1 MMTSHQT
8 SVTGESPSSATANG
22 QDDRLQKLLADNE
35 KLHQEL
41 SVLRSRTEETDTEKM
56 LRAENEQLKKQLA
69 KLGQMNDLGSITTN
83 SDNHNNQQGEG
94 GKLTEQQEL
103 QRENGE
109 LLEQLVREQEEV
121 KTMEQERESLLMTI
135 QLLQEELSTSEE
147 LRLSQ
152 PS

>member
-1 MMTSHQT
+1 MTSHQT
-8 SVTGESPSSATANG
+8 SVIGESPSTATING

-41 SVLRSRTEETDTEKM
+41 SVLRSRTEDTDTEKT

-69 KLGQMNDLGSITTN
+69 KLGQLNDLESATQN

-94 GKLTEQQEL
+94 TKLTEQQEL
-103 QRENGE
+103 QRENCE
-109 LLEQLVREQEEV
+109 LLEQLVHEQEEV

-152 PS
+152 SS

>member
-8 SVTGESPSSATANG
+8 SIIGESPSTATING

-41 SVLRSRTEETDTEKM
+41 SVLRSRTEETDTEKT
-56 LRAENEQLKKQLA
+56 LQAENEQLKIQLA
-69 KLGQMNDLGSITTN
+69 KLGQLNDLDSVTTN

-94 GKLTEQQEL
+94 MQLTEQQEL